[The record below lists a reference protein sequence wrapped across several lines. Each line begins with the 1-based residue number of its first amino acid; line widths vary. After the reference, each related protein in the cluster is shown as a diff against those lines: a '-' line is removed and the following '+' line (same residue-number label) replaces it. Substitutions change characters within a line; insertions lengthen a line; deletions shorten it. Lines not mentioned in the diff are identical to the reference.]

1 MAERGGQRQKGSVSP
16 YICLRGAAE
25 AIAFY
30 KQAFGAE
37 EDFRLS
43 YPDGR
48 VGHAQIY
55 IYGQMLML
63 ADEHPDFGVMAP
75 PHFGGSPVTLHV
87 SVDDA
92 DAATARAVEAGCTL
106 LRTPREE
113 FYGARVGQVA
123 CPYGYRWN
131 LHQMVEEVAAE
142 ELQRRWTS
150 MIASEA

>member
-1 MAERGGQRQKGSVSP
+1 MAERGGQTQKGAVAP
-16 YICLRGAAE
+16 YICVRGAAE
-25 AIAFY
+25 ALDFY
-30 KQAFGAE
+30 KHAFGAV

-55 IYGQMLML
+55 IYGQVLML
-63 ADEHPDFGVMAP
+63 ADEHPDFGVMAQ

-92 DAATARAVEAGCTL
+92 EAATARAAAAGCTL
-106 LRTPREE
+106 LRAPREE
-113 FYGARVGQVA
+113 FFGARVAQVA
-123 CPYGYRWN
+123 CPFGYRWN
-131 LHQMVEEVAAE
+131 LHQMVEDVAPE
-142 ELQRRWTS
+142 ELQRRWKA